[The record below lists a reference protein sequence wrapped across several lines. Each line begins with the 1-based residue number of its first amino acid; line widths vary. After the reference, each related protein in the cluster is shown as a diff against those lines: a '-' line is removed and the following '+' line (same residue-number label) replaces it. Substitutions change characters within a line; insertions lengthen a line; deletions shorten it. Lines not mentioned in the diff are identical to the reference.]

1 MNKASI
7 RSIRT
12 QAQQGFTL
20 IELIV
25 VIVILG
31 ILAATALPKFADL
44 GGSARK
50 AALNAALGAVNATV
64 SMTHGQALVN
74 PAGPIVNEGITVT
87 MVNGYPSGAAANV
100 DNTIAAMGI
109 SSNDFDINKTAG
121 APASGFGPT
130 VPANGF
136 SLVPVSVK
144 GTTAANTCYI
154 TYAQSTGVN
163 VAPVVNMVNTGC

>member
-44 GGSARK
+44 GSSARK

-87 MVNGYPSGAAANV
+87 MVNGYPSGAAASV
-100 DNTIAAMGI
+100 DNTILAMGI

-121 APASGFGPT
+121 APAFGPT

-154 TYAQSTGVN
+154 TYAQSTAVN